1 MKRTAAI
8 CLIVLVAAVVLV
20 VAGAAQGDALAVF
33 RKASLVCYE
42 CIGIG

>member
-1 MKRTAAI
+1 MRRSVVFCLLILAVAAV
-8 CLIVLVAAVVLV
+8 LIVLGV
-20 VAGAAQGDALAVF
+20 AQGDALAVF

>member
-1 MKRTAAI
+1 MKRTMAV
-8 CLIVLVAAVVLV
+8 CLVVLAVAAVFIAV
-20 VAGAAQGDALAVF
+20 GAMQGDALAVF